1 METPQL
7 LAVME
12 ARSDGLV
19 ENESSQ
25 FVANT
30 VMDFATLKV
39 KEQQRLAVGRIDLS
53 RIETFRMLQTQCVC
67 VFAMLKVEAPQLWA
81 TREAR

>member
-1 METPQL
+1 MGFGALKVETPQL

-30 VMDFATLKV
+30 VMAFATLKV
-39 KEQQRLAVGRIDLS
+39 K
-53 RIETFRMLQTQCVC
+53 
-67 VFAMLKVEAPQLWA
+67 APQLLA
-81 TREAR
+81 ANEGR